1 MLVMTRAQGE
11 IICVD
16 GPAEFHLLG
25 AGKLRGEQRI
35 GIEAPKTTRIW
46 RKELERVAE
55 PPPMDDPRDGKW

>member
-16 GPAEFHLLG
+16 GPAEIHVLG
-25 AGKLRGEQRI
+25 VTRHGECRI
-35 GIEAPKTTRIW
+35 GIEAPKSTKIW
-46 RKELERVAE
+46 RKELGPKQE